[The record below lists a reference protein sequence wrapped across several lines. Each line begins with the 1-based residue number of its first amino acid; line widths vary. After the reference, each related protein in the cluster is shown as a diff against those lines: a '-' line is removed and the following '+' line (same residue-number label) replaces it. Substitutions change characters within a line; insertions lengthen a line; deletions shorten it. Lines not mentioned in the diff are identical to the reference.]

1 MERLGSILPS
11 IKTKQNKMPTFKGL
25 PVKLFSKL
33 RDNVK
38 MSQPAICQNQ
48 NQKLK

>member
-1 MERLGSILPS
+1 
-11 IKTKQNKMPTFKGL
+11 MPTFKGL